1 MKSEKLKS
9 FNIFQLKTYESNLAM
24 KLRLVI
30 KVLGEVK
37 RVYQLH
43 AGMRSEV
50 IRKQQ

>member
-1 MKSEKLKS
+1 MKSDKLKS

-30 KVLGEVK
+30 RVLGEVK

-43 AGMRSEV
+43 VMVRSEM